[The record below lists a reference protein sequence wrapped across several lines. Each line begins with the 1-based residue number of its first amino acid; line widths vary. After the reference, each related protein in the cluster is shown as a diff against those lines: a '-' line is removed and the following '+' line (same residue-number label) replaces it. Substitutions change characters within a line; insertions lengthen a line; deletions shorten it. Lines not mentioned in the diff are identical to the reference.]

1 MSTSQSSHLHVCP
14 LEMLERLLRG
24 GGVEKQ
30 TELVTVQCYWS
41 GGDIESTC
49 AARQTHWATASRH
62 RDNSA
67 HLMVLTGGSVKWPSG
82 QVSRSLFPWR
92 SWIKSKRAVFF
103 RPAPARTGTK
113 WKPKQNKTK
122 NLQSLS
128 FKEMEVF
135 TYGNLL
141 PRSVFRREV
150 QFEQWECV
158 WVILSFS
165 MEAIWK
171 DRKGAA
177 GRENMYFLVWEQPM
191 ALFLALMNVLVAFR
205 ACIIC

>member
-1 MSTSQSSHLHVCP
+1 M
-14 LEMLERLLRG
+14 
-24 GGVEKQ
+24 EKQ

-82 QVSRSLFPWR
+82 QVSRSLFPGGAQSNR
-92 SWIKSKRAVFF
+92 KELFF
-103 RPAPARTGTK
+103 PSCSRKNRHKMKNIT
-113 WKPKQNKTK
+113 KQNKK
-122 NLQSLS
+122 SPEPKFGSL
-128 FKEMEVF
+128 EMEVF

-191 ALFLALMNVLVAFR
+191 ALFLALMNALVAFR
-205 ACIIC
+205 ACTIC